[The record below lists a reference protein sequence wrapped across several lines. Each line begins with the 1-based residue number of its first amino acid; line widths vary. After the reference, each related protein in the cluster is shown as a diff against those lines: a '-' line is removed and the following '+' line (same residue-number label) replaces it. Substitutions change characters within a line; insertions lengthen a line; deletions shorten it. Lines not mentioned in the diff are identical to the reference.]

1 MLRFEAPRRCLRLVM
16 ALAPVLALA
25 ACALPRSGPSA
36 ADFTRASAERS
47 IDLVEA
53 SMQDAAASRAVLP
66 TGFDEAWRAAKPVP
80 VGVIGRGDIVSVA
93 LFERDGLNLFPAG
106 TDGASRFDGLL
117 VDGTGAI
124 QLPYVGQVQIA
135 GLTPIQA
142 RGAIVARMRRLSVSP
157 DVTVSVSEPRS
168 QLVSVQGDVMKPGV
182 LPIGPE
188 TSRLSSLLGTAA
200 PTQANLELAT
210 VTVRRGGQSATVRL
224 ADLYE
229 QPLDDIALRGGD
241 AVIVRSAPGIVNV
254 LGAAG
259 MQGRVKI
266 SRRNYSVMDA
276 VGDARGLDDAAAS
289 PAAVYLMRLGNAAD
303 ANAAV
308 PRVYHFD
315 FRNPAQ
321 IAVASAFAVHDGD
334 AVLISNAPFAQSHK
348 VISAFSGVLNTAR
361 TASSFA
367 P

>member
-1 MLRFEAPRRCLRLVM
+1 MLPARVRLAL
-16 ALAPVLALA
+16 ALAPVLALT

-36 ADFTRASAERS
+36 NDFMRAGAERS

-53 SMQDAAASRAVLP
+53 SMQDAVASRAALP
-66 TGFDEAWRAAKPVP
+66 TGFDAAWRSALPAPA
-80 VGVIGRGDIVSVA
+80 GVIGPGDIVAVS

-106 TDGASRFDGLL
+106 TDGSSRYEGLM
-117 VDGTGAI
+117 VDPNTGAI
-124 QLPYVGQVQIA
+124 QLPYVGQVTIA

-157 DVTVSVSEPRS
+157 DVTVTVTERRS

-182 LPIGPE
+182 LPIGPD

-210 VTVRRGGQSATVRL
+210 VTVRRAGQSATVRL

-229 QPLDDIALRGGD
+229 QPEDDIALRGGD
-241 AVIVRSAPGIVNV
+241 AVIVRSAPGVVNV

-259 MQGRVKI
+259 IQGRVKI

-276 VGDARGLDDAAAS
+276 VGDARGLDDAAAN
-289 PAAVYLMRLGNAAD
+289 PAAVYLMRLGTAAE
-303 ANAAV
+303 ATAAV

-334 AVLISNAPFAQSHK
+334 AVLVSNAPFAQSHK